1 MQGRFQHLHARPAP
15 AGRFAELPPPGPRY
29 LGNLLIKRARI
40 EGFIVLDYAS
50 RFPEAMQAL
59 GKWYMEGRLKYRV
72 DVVEGLEHAP
82 DALNRLF
89 DGANTGKLLVKVS

>member
-1 MQGRFQHLHARPAP
+1 MLALLWHVGMGVQSAGHQTRMALAP
-15 AGRFAELPPPGPRY
+15 T
-29 LGNLLIKRARI
+29 
-40 EGFIVLDYAS
+40 
-50 RFPEAMQAL
+50 PEAMQAL